1 MKTRIIGNKASF
13 HIPCTFRTTG
23 SLYKSS
29 PPRTARAHCTT
40 VLLYSSVAGT
50 YRKNESP
57 TWLAVISGLDISDNN
72 EPFIIQA
79 TTPVV
84 VLQLKVAV
92 HPIVALT
99 DVGVLTNSTI

>member
-1 MKTRIIGNKASF
+1 MKMRILGKKASF

-23 SLYKSS
+23 SLYRSS
-29 PPRTARAHCTT
+29 APRIARAHCTT

-50 YRKNESP
+50 CRKNVRP
-57 TWLAVISGLDISDNN
+57 TWLAVISGLDISDKS
-72 EPFIIQA
+72 EPFIFQA

-84 VLQLKVAV
+84 TVQLKVAV

-99 DVGVLTNSTI
+99 DVGVLTNSAI